1 MTDHR
6 LQATGKMPALRK
18 IVMMQPMPDSFTL
31 TPGMKVHIV
40 GIGGSGMSAIAQVLL
55 GQGYAVSGS
64 DRQANALTEGLQMA
78 GATVFVGHAAEQAA
92 GVDVVVIS
100 SAVPAS
106 NVEVVAARAAG
117 IPVLKRAEFLPA
129 LTAGYTCIAVA
140 GTHGKTTTAALI
152 SHLLIA
158 AGRDP
163 SVIVGGALPALGGN
177 GRAGRS
183 RLFVI
188 EADEYD
194 YMFLGLRPTIAVI
207 TNVEHDHPDM
217 FPTPEAYREAFARF
231 LRLLPADGQL
241 ILCVEDAGARA
252 LLAEAAGATVTT
264 YGLNQAADVRAL
276 DARPNQ
282 LGGSDFLVQAGA
294 ETLGIARLRLP
305 GAHNVLNALAAIMA
319 TQAVGV
325 TFGEIMPAL
334 ASFTGV
340 ARRFQIVGEANGV
353 TVVDDYAH
361 HPTEIRVNLAAA
373 RQRFLGRRIWAV
385 WQPHTYSRTRLL
397 QAEFAGS
404 FQDADCV
411 IALDIYRSRE
421 VDTLGITTEKVLA
434 QMAHPDARF
443 IPTREEAAAYLAAH
457 VQPGDVVLTLGA
469 GDGNVV
475 GEWLLDKLSER
486 AGCLDHGDGGKE

>member
-1 MTDHR
+1 MFLKIWDM
-6 LQATGKMPALRK
+6 ATL
-18 IVMMQPMPDSFTL
+18 VMMTQYGQQAAEPFRL

-64 DRQANALTEGLQMA
+64 DRQANALTQGLQMA
-78 GATVFVGHAAEQAA
+78 GATVFVGHAAEQVA
-92 GVDVVVIS
+92 GADVAVIS
-100 SAVPAS
+100 SAVPAK
-106 NVEVVAARAAG
+106 NVEVMAARAAG
-117 IPVLKRAEFLPA
+117 IPVLKRAEFLRA

-140 GTHGKTTTAALI
+140 GTHGKTTTTGLI

-158 AGRDP
+158 TGRDP
-163 SVIVGGALPALGGN
+163 SVIVGGELPALGGN

-183 RLFVI
+183 RFFVI

-194 YMFLGLRPTIAVI
+194 YMFLGLRPTVAVI
-207 TNVEHDHPDM
+207 TNVEHDHPDL
-217 FPTPEAYREAFARF
+217 FPTPEAYRDAFARF
-231 LRLLPADGQL
+231 VRRLPADGQL
-241 ILCVEDAGARA
+241 ITCIEDEGVQR
-252 LLAEAAGATVTT
+252 LLAEAALPAGVTATT
-264 YGLNQAADVRAL
+264 YGLGDMPAVRAL
-276 DARPNQ
+276 DVRPNQ

-305 GAHNVLNALAAIMA
+305 GRHNVLNALAAIA
-319 TQAVGV
+319 AAQAVGAP
-325 TFGEIMPAL
+325 FAEIVPAL
-334 ASFTGV
+334 ATFTGV
-340 ARRFQIVGEANGV
+340 ARRFQIIGEAQGV
-353 TVVDDYAH
+353 TVIDDYAH

-404 FQDADCV
+404 FPDADCV

-421 VDTLGITTEKVLA
+421 VDTLGMTTEMVLA
-434 QMAHPDARF
+434 QMNHPDARF
-443 IPTREEAAAYLAAH
+443 IPSREEAAAYLAAH

-469 GDGNVV
+469 GDGNAV
-475 GEWLLDKLSER
+475 GEWLLDRLNRR
-486 AGCLDHGDGGKE
+486 AESPPHGDGGKE